1 MQEGFFDVRIKVS
14 PVAASLPWVKG
25 RAARIH
31 ARARRALE
39 TLHEPGDGFF
49 LSDAESL
56 TFKNLKRSA
65 RAQCV
70 MEHEGEFV
78 FSVENCTLAETRA
91 LALAMRDAVSLK
103 LPTGMC
109 VLFSIQPSLNL

>member
-1 MQEGFFDVRIKVS
+1 MRIKVS
-14 PVAASLPWVKG
+14 PAAASLPWAKG
-25 RAARIH
+25 RAARVH
-31 ARARRALE
+31 ARARRALQ
-39 TLHEPGDGFF
+39 TMHEPGDGFF
-49 LSDAESL
+49 LCDVESL
-56 TFKNLKRSA
+56 SFKNHRRKGMA
-65 RAQCV
+65 ECV

-109 VLFSIQPSLNL
+109 VLFSVQPSLNL